1 MSGVVHGSVTGGAVL
16 ATGTAAGAVLPF
28 TGIAVAIYAALG
40 VGLIAAGLALRL
52 IAKARMAGE

>member
-1 MSGVVHGSVTGGAVL
+1 MPGVVHGSVSCGAVL

-40 VGLIAAGLALRL
+40 VGLIALGVALRL
-52 IAKARMAGE
+52 IARAR